1 MYTNWDKHSTEC
13 VRRAHGCLCSPCFDK
28 LYKYEMMGMNVVM
41 VMTKSTLLK
50 NPLRYDPLCRMIPR
64 AVIWGGWGGGGWE
77 WGWKYIHVSTY
88 VGRAIVCTEH

>member
-13 VRRAHGCLCSPCFDK
+13 VRRAHGCLRSPCFDK
-28 LYKYEMMGMNVVM
+28 LYKYEMMGTNVVI

-64 AVIWGGWGGGGWE
+64 AVIWGGGGVE
-77 WGWKYIHVSTY
+77 VYTYKY